1 MTTPSPGTES
11 TRFDRIIALMPWI
24 NRLLTLILIGGV
36 VFLFYEP
43 LLFALRNNAT
53 KVSAL
58 GVTLEL
64 SPQGPLK
71 TIFKEK
77 SPDACF
83 QTILQS
89 LSARLKRTGGCF
101 VGDKI
106 LWIDDNHPIQNIQE
120 RDVLREMGLF
130 VEYARTPCGLKNLLS
145 ERARLKL
152 QPYRVII
159 SNNSWGSDTTAGQR
173 FLGELFDSH
182 TEAKLILYTS
192 SVDPQSSTPNYIF
205 GITNRYDEL
214 FHLILDA
221 LERQSLPSSQA
232 VFEFDP
238 DCPETTPQ

>member
-1 MTTPSPGTES
+1 MTAPSSGTES
-11 TRFDRIIALMPWI
+11 TRFDRIVALMPWI

-71 TIFKEK
+71 KIFEVKSPSANFLTIFK
-77 SPDACF
+77 
-83 QTILQS
+83 S
-89 LSARLKRTGGCF
+89 LSARLERTGGCF
-101 VGDKI
+101 VGEKI
-106 LWIDDNHPIQNIQE
+106 LWIDDNHPTQNIQE

-130 VEYARTPCGLKNLLS
+130 VEYARTTDEVQNLLDKT
-145 ERARLKL
+145 ACLGL

-159 SNNSWGSDTTAGQR
+159 SNNSWGDDLTAGQR

-182 TEAKLILYTS
+182 KEAKLILYTS
-192 SVDPQSSTPNYIF
+192 SFDPNSSTPNYLF

-221 LERQSLPSSQA
+221 LER
-232 VFEFDP
+232 
-238 DCPETTPQ
+238 